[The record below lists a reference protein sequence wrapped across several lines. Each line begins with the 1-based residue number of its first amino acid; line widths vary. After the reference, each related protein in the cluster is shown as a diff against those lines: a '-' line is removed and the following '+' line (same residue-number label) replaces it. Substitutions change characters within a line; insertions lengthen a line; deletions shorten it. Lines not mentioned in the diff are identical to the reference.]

1 MAEPGTMAAM
11 VKGTPLAA
19 LLDPAAPPQRSG
31 VIASMNLVADSFQ
44 PSSIAIST
52 AVTVDERRSGAG
64 L

>member
-1 MAEPGTMAAM
+1 M